1 MTSTDS
7 VLTSTDT
14 PIDIQTDNWLS
25 VSDVAK
31 LLDFNRGSLY
41 NRIKATDGYEQFR
54 ALGISGDNNSILYP
68 ESAWRQLLDGI
79 GVTLPEQPVEPA
91 ANTAQQ
97 PDATGT
103 DTPVTPTEIQV
114 FTGNHRNTLAS
125 PQFPT
130 EFNLGS
136 LRSELATVS
145 AHDDPL
151 ALAEQF
157 INGADSLMDAMS
169 QDEKAMA
176 QKIAQTRQA
185 RQAVGRKV
193 DQLKRRNDIY
203 ALRTELLADRQ
214 NVETAALNDDFE
226 VLQSMGKPEGA

>member
-1 MTSTDS
+1 M
-7 VLTSTDT
+7 
-14 PIDIQTDNWLS
+14 
-25 VSDVAK
+25 
-31 LLDFNRGSLY
+31 
-41 NRIKATDGYEQFR
+41 
-54 ALGISGDNNSILYP
+54 
-68 ESAWRQLLDGI
+68 
-79 GVTLPEQPVEPA
+79 A
-91 ANTAQQ
+91 A
-97 PDATGT
+97 
-103 DTPVTPTEIQV
+103 TEIQRLHTLTSIAAEAKTTKRTV
-114 FTGNHRNTLAS
+114 QRWLVKAGEIGELQGDTRMFSDAERDVLLSYQSKRQATDKTPGEPATQAVTPVAITVVEGNHRNTLEA

-136 LRSELATVS
+136 LRSELAAVD

-157 INGADSLMDAMS
+157 IDGADSLMDAMAE
-169 QDEKAMA
+169 DEKAMA

-226 VLQSMGKPEGA
+226 VLQSMGKQPGA